1 MQPLRIGVNFYP
13 FSRFPQPE
21 QLLDMVEW
29 CEKIGFY
36 HVHMG
41 EHYIVPRE
49 NDKLDNFWQ
58 DTSCMFA
65 ALSQRT
71 KRIKFVYGVV
81 VVPLHHP
88 VQLARAVATVDNL
101 SRGRVIMGCGV
112 GWTQREI
119 ELMGT
124 KFNERGAR
132 TDDTLRAVRA
142 LWSSETPSYEGRYI
156 TIKDMV
162 FRPGTYQKP
171 HPPIWIGGAAE
182 ATVRR
187 AAELGNGLQPIGGP
201 LEKLARM
208 AAETKE
214 LLAKNG
220 REKDIADFA
229 FTITCDHG
237 ATVSHHSKQAGAKDF
252 SMIVSTNAAEAV
264 DQLGNWQRAGYNHIT
279 VRFPDKELPAL
290 RDKVQRFRDE
300 VVKPLGA
307 VIDN

>member
-21 QLLDMVEW
+21 LLLDMIEW

-41 EHYIVPRE
+41 EHYIVPKE
-49 NDKLDNFWQ
+49 DDKLDNFWQ

-71 KRIKFVYGVV
+71 RRIKFVYGVV

-88 VQLARAVATVDNL
+88 VQLARAVATVDHL
-101 SRGRVIMGCGV
+101 SKGRVIMGCGV
-112 GWTQREI
+112 GWTRREI
-119 ELMGT
+119 EVMGT
-124 KFNERGAR
+124 PFKERGAR

-156 TIKDMV
+156 KFKDMI

-171 HPPIWIGGAAE
+171 HPPIWIGGAAD

-208 AAETKE
+208 ADETKE
-214 LLAKNG
+214 LLARNG

-237 ATVSHHSKQAGAKDF
+237 ATVSHHSKLAGAKDF
-252 SMIVSTNAAEAV
+252 SMIVSQNAAEAI
-264 DQLGNWQRAGYNHIT
+264 DQLGTWQRAGYNHVT

-307 VIDN
+307 VIEN